1 MFRSIVVKV
10 RIMLIEW
17 CEMALSIY
25 IYVLRQDWIK
35 LEKYV

>member
-17 CEMALSIY
+17 CEMALRIY
-25 IYVLRQDWIK
+25 IYVLSQDWIK

>member
-17 CEMALSIY
+17 CEMALKIH
-25 IYVLRQDWIK
+25 IYVLSQDCIK